1 MHSIIAPRSLKPRLL
16 MRLALLGLCLV
27 TSGCVTG
34 IQSVADIAALA
45 MKMPAE
51 WREQLESGNKAAL
64 EAALL
69 LHYADDRNS
78 AEVTEV
84 HVNDWKVL
92 SADKERVVLRT
103 SIKLRYE
110 PNIVVGPMIV
120 LKPRPKLDMEDV
132 IVTITFD

>member
-1 MHSIIAPRSLKPRLL
+1 